1 MSVLYANR
9 RETHRDPRH
18 RLSPP
23 SRMAPMLS
31 GVSTSTNESLGTT
44 LSALLAQFPSGLS
57 RRANIMDL
65 PLEKVN
71 INFTYHVLDARSK
84 LHQMILINIAIKEVS
99 MRRDIALPQH
109 VISRTEYDAIRIE
122 DGESWNSDHQ
132 RW

>member
-1 MSVLYANR
+1 
-9 RETHRDPRH
+9 
-18 RLSPP
+18 
-23 SRMAPMLS
+23 
-31 GVSTSTNESLGTT
+31 
-44 LSALLAQFPSGLS
+44 
-57 RRANIMDL
+57 MDL